1 MAVRRRAAAK
11 AERAGKGRRKGKS
24 AKTGSKKA
32 KKAKKEKVIKPGP
45 PVEVVMCLVTGIM
58 LIAALVLIDYAT
70 GLHLGDGM
78 MFSDQ
83 YMG

>member
-1 MAVRRRAAAK
+1 MAVRRKGAK
-11 AERAGKGRRKGKS
+11 ADKGRRKGK
-24 AKTGSKKA
+24 AKKASSKKA
-32 KKAKKEKVIKPGP
+32 KKAKKEKVVKPGP
-45 PVEVVMCLVTGIM
+45 PVEVVMCIVTGIM

-83 YMG
+83 YTG